1 MPGGHSVTTKTDAN
15 HVPAA
20 PDADQRLLNLLKR
33 SARLDAAQV
42 AAIEQRMAAQH
53 MPAIDAIVASGVLSE
68 GDVAEAIAREL
79 KVPRL
84 DLHEVSLGGAEV
96 ELIEEAV
103 AHRLC
108 VVPVSV
114 QNGVLVVAMA
124 NPLDREAI
132 QTLEFSTGLA
142 IRAAVAPRK
151 EIRDA
156 IARLYTR
163 ESSLG
168 SLLSGVDPTSKVEV
182 LRAADRDDAGPIDV
196 RDVARQAEQ
205 PPIVKIVNLIL
216 FEAFNAGASDIHIEP
231 GPHIVLVRYR
241 IDGVLEEN
249 LQVPKWVQAPIV
261 ARVKVLSKLDI
272 TERRLPQD
280 GHFALRVGDA
290 TVDVRVSSMPTMY
303 GEKLVLRLLDPS
315 RGVRRLAD
323 IGLSARDLATLRR
336 LIERP
341 EGMILV
347 TGPTGSGKTT
357 TLYAI
362 IQEIVSPEINIVT
375 IENPIEYELKG
386 VTQIPINEKQGL
398 TFAETL
404 RSVLRQDPDVIFV
417 GEIRDHETA
426 LVAFQA
432 AQTGHLVLSTVHTND
447 TAATVT
453 RLLELGIDPHTIGPS
468 LLAVVAQR
476 LARKVCVS
484 CAEPVPPAE
493 QARELLGLPAGH
505 PLRRGRGCSVCRKTG
520 FSGRTGCYEVLEVTK
535 GIEQLIEQ
543 KAPENAIRT
552 LAEEQGMTSVLDDA
566 RTKVLGGLTTPS
578 EVLRVIDLDSARKLL
593 CPACH
598 SAVEETYTVCPSC
611 RNQLHLICSGCG
623 TILKKGW
630 TACAFC
636 GTPAATVGTP
646 HAQPLGAPARADDH
660 RGTVKIPRVLVVGD
674 DQEALES
681 VRRALAKTEKP
692 IEIEVAESGEE
703 ALAKIAA
710 SRPHLIVLDLSM
722 PGLGGYEICRRVRAD
737 LKTALIPI
745 IMLAGAADAEAAR
758 LGFLAGTDD
767 FIGKPFEAKEFLARV
782 GRLLARTY
790 DWSSRHPKEIAS
802 AADAFAA

>member
-1 MPGGHSVTTKTDAN
+1 MTRKLDAN

-20 PDADQRLLNLLKR
+20 TDADQRLLNLLKR

-53 MPAIDAIVASGVLSE
+53 MPVIDAIVASGALSE
-68 GDVAEAIAREL
+68 SDVAEAIAREL

-84 DLHEVSLGGAEV
+84 NLHEVSLGGAEV

-103 AHRLC
+103 AQRLG
-108 VVPVSV
+108 VVPISV

-132 QTLEFSTGLA
+132 QTLEFSTSLA
-142 IRAAVAPRK
+142 IRAAVAPRR

-168 SLLSGVDPTSKVEV
+168 SLLSGVDPTSKLEV
-182 LRAADRDDAGPIDV
+182 LHVADRDPAPVDV
-196 RDVARQAEQ
+196 RDVARQAQQ

-231 GPHIVLVRYR
+231 GPHVVLVRYR

-261 ARVKVLSKLDI
+261 ARVKVLAKLDI

-290 TVDVRVSSMPTMY
+290 TVDLRVSSMPTMY

-426 LVAFQA
+426 LTAFQA

-476 LARKVCVS
+476 LVRKVCVS
-484 CAEPVPPAE
+484 CAEPVPPTE
-493 QARELLGLPAGH
+493 QARELLGLPPGH

-535 GIEQLIEQ
+535 GIEQLIEK
-543 KAPENAIRT
+543 KAPENEIRT
-552 LAEEQGMTSVLDDA
+552 LADEQGMTSVLDDA
-566 RTKVLGGLTTPS
+566 RTKVVGGLTTPS

-598 SAVEETYTVCPSC
+598 SAVEETYTVCPNC

-623 TILKKGW
+623 AILKKGW
-630 TACAFC
+630 TTCAFC
-636 GTPAATVGTP
+636 GTAVATVGAP
-646 HAQPLGAPARADDH
+646 HAQPLAAPARADDH
-660 RGTVKIPRVLVVGD
+660 RGSVKIPRVLVVDD

-681 VRRALAKTEKP
+681 VRRAIAKAQKP

-745 IMLAGAADAEAAR
+745 IMIAGAADAEAAR

-790 DWSSRHPKEIAS
+790 DWSSRPPTEIAS
-802 AADAFAA
+802 AADDSAA